1 MQAKILPIAVLVAA
15 LAGLAGSGAWADEP
29 RDNARLRL
37 DAQRLDELGLP
48 QRHCEAGADN
58 QWARRQAQSFADR
71 LDLKV
76 AEVIQFTNN
85 YYARLGAPW
94 APTEVGPRT
103 MSTALARK

>member
-1 MQAKILPIAVLVAA
+1 MGPLRGLRVIE
-15 LAGLAGSGAWADEP
+15 LAGQGPGPYCGMLLADLGCDVVTVDRPADA
-29 RDNARLRL
+29 ARVDLESTPTNLFMRGKRSI
-37 DAQRLDELGLP
+37 A
-48 QRHCEAGADN
+48 
-58 QWARRQAQSFADR
+58 